1 MTDPQFDGHAARAF
15 RDMTPEERL
24 EQLSREAALVWE
36 LRRIRAQGEPLDSM
50 AADRAKGDAA
60 IVRC

>member
-24 EQLSREAALVWE
+24 EQLSREAALIWE
-36 LRRIRAQGEPLDSM
+36 LRRIREQGEPLGSR
-50 AADRAKGDAA
+50 AADS
-60 IVRC
+60 

>member
-15 RDMTPEERL
+15 CDMTPEERL

-36 LRRIRAQGEPLDSM
+36 LRRIREQGLGSDQESFWVASP
-50 AADRAKGDAA
+50 R
-60 IVRC
+60 

>member
-24 EQLSREAALVWE
+24 EQLSREAALIWE
-36 LRRIRAQGEPLDSM
+36 LRRIRAQGLGLGGRRPDNSCRK
-50 AADRAKGDAA
+50 A
-60 IVRC
+60 

>member
-15 RDMTPEERL
+15 KDMKPEERL

-36 LRRIRAQGEPLDSM
+36 LRRIRAQGEALGSKP
-50 AADRAKGDAA
+50 ADRPAVSFLRG
-60 IVRC
+60 R